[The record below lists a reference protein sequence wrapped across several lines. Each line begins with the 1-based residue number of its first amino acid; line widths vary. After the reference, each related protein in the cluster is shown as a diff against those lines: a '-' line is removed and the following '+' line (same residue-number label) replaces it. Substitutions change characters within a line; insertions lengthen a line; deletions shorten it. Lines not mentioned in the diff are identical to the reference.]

1 MNRVLALRL
10 QPNAALAV
18 LVRSAGDAIEIE
30 QAVQVELK
38 ASDDA
43 RSRGEAIAAG
53 INGWRLNRVQTVVA
67 VPRSELSV
75 QTYDLPP
82 VPAEDLPDLVH
93 LQAQRDLTLSDD
105 GLGFDFLPLTGDQEH
120 PYRILAAGLTPA
132 QWTNLRETCDAADL
146 KIDRIVPE
154 PLGWAELGFRIA
166 SVSAG
171 AESMALLATIIERQ
185 AVVWAAEGQS
195 LRLIRSVWLPEDDNA
210 VADAAAL
217 GGELRRTLL
226 SLAQSPGPHRA
237 SVKCFYIGSN
247 AEEIAG
253 ELSATISKPVQAAP
267 LESVIR
273 CASVQ
278 SGAAMHEVA
287 PLAGLAAALAD
298 RRPVLVDL
306 LHPRRRPAP
315 PNRLR
320 TFALAGAAAAL
331 LIALV
336 AWKGYRNL
344 QEPLEAAEAARV
356 ERDALAPALEKLA
369 VDETKAAAVRRW
381 LNESANLLTELDRLG
396 PLLRPEPLDSDKFK
410 ADQDL
415 VVTKVTV
422 ANRQIT
428 LDAVAKSSDA
438 LLPAESRLRAGNYRV
453 ERGPVDTNSQAVPGY
468 TVSVSHT
475 VQPDDREAGGGT

>member
-1 MNRVLALRL
+1 
-10 QPNAALAV
+10 
-18 LVRSAGDAIEIE
+18 
-30 QAVQVELK
+30 
-38 ASDDA
+38 
-43 RSRGEAIAAG
+43 
-53 INGWRLNRVQTVVA
+53 
-67 VPRSELSV
+67 
-75 QTYDLPP
+75 
-82 VPAEDLPDLVH
+82 
-93 LQAQRDLTLSDD
+93 
-105 GLGFDFLPLTGDQEH
+105 
-120 PYRILAAGLTPA
+120 
-132 QWTNLRETCDAADL
+132 
-146 KIDRIVPE
+146 
-154 PLGWAELGFRIA
+154 
-166 SVSAG
+166 
-171 AESMALLATIIERQ
+171 
-185 AVVWAAEGQS
+185 
-195 LRLIRSVWLPEDDNA
+195 
-210 VADAAAL
+210 
-217 GGELRRTLL
+217 
-226 SLAQSPGPHRA
+226 
-237 SVKCFYIGSN
+237 
-247 AEEIAG
+247 
-253 ELSATISKPVQAAP
+253 
-267 LESVIR
+267 
-273 CASVQ
+273 
-278 SGAAMHEVA
+278 MHEVA
-287 PLAGLAAALAD
+287 PLAGLASALAD

-381 LNESANLLTELDRLG
+381 LNESTNLLAELDRLG

-438 LLPAESRLRAGNYRV
+438 LLPAESRLRAGDYRV

-468 TVSVSHT
+468 TVSVSDT